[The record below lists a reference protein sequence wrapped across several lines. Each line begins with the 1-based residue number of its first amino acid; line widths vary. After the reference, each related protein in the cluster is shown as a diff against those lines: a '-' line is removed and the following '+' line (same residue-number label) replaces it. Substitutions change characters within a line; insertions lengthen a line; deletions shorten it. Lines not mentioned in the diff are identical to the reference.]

1 MAATKQ
7 KTADEEAAK
16 PQQKQARA
24 RGKSVAYLLAKL
36 IGSEPKS
43 IGELVE
49 GMRSDYQVRLCELTL
64 QAMMQ
69 TVPVTINCEEQG
81 LYSDEH
87 DQARVDALC
96 DHLTTL
102 WHSRWQSMQEAI
114 AYGRVAYEKVWGFDR
129 DHGLQYLEDVE
140 PLPFKQTTMLL
151 DDEGHFN
158 GINLRVS
165 EEDQIDLEPIK
176 SWWLAI
182 DTTATEPHGKSRF
195 LGAPQ
200 KVWLERRKLFKLR
213 ELFMNR
219 CVLKGGVAHI
229 PMGAAI
235 NEQGITT
242 DDSMSVEQA
251 FEAYVS
257 GGLFLL
263 PNTRDTDTKQY
274 EYDLQLPEGLND
286 PAPLDAAIDGSDV
299 EQTRA
304 FGIPEKT
311 IMEGDAVG
319 SYAMVS
325 LQMLVLYSVCDDI
338 LGQMIESFQK
348 YVIDGPTGAIEQNF
362 SDGFQPKITISA
374 PKLARQPDSMV
385 VEIAKNILTSGQLS
399 PLVMAGA
406 VDILAMLKG
415 LDIPVSNEAEQII
428 TEMVAKFRAAPAVP
442 EPPPG
447 APTGPP
453 PQATLS
459 NQPSEKHREN
469 EGSESLTA
477 HETQSKTDPDS
488 DPSDSAQNPSAALS
502 RVPTLDELA
511 DEAAAE
517 AARIWEQINFELG
530 RGHASYGL
538 LNTANVERL
547 LDELRQLK
555 ADSTTA
561 AKLLGMVSLWKPT
574 VNSVPDGFSKLQK
587 TATLSNQPTEKPRE
601 NEGSEIHT
609 GGERQYETC
618 CRYRLDIDPLT
629 GNHTISDNTVLDNTV
644 TMALPGAASGDPLS
658 GPPEGARIRFSF
670 VEQAVQ
676 WVLTKE
682 LATSSEVSQMA
693 RADKLKV
700 FTAPGIDDIPTLQQL
715 RQQVSDSL
723 AMGESLYNFR
733 KKLSDDLQLK
743 RHEVETLY
751 RTNTK
756 QAYDE
761 GLNKTLEKPHVNER
775 FGYVLYVATRD
786 NRVRSSHW
794 ELDGLVAKVGSPLH
808 KIFLAARAD
817 WNCRCG
823 LIPLTYEQ
831 AKARG
836 VSDYGDLP
844 EEVTQKYAGA
854 I

>member
-1 MAATKQ
+1 MAATTQ
-7 KTADEEAAK
+7 EITQEV
-16 PQQKQARA
+16 QQKQARA
-24 RGKSVAYLLAKL
+24 RGKSVAALLAKM
-36 IGSEPKS
+36 IGAEPKN
-43 IGELVE
+43 IGELVD
-49 GMRSDYQVRLCELTL
+49 GMRKDYQIRLCELTL

-81 LYSDEH
+81 LYADEA
-87 DQARVDALC
+87 DQARAEALC
-96 DHLTTL
+96 ERLTTL
-102 WHSRWQSMQEAI
+102 WESRWSSMQEAV

-129 DHGLQYLEDVE
+129 DHGLQYLEDLE

-182 DTTATEPHGKSRF
+182 DTTAVEPHGKSRF

-200 KVWLERRKLFKLR
+200 QVWLERRKLFKLR

-219 CVLKGGVAHI
+219 CVLKGGVAHV
-229 PMGAAI
+229 PMGTNI
-235 NEQGITT
+235 DNNGTT
-242 DDSMSVEQA
+242 HDDSMSVEQA

-263 PNTRDTDTKQY
+263 PNTRDTDTKEY

-311 IMEGDAVG
+311 IMEGAAVG

-325 LQMLVLYSVCDDI
+325 LQMLVLYAVCDDL

-348 YVIDGPTGAIEQNF
+348 YIIDGPTGAIEQNF
-362 SDGFQPKITISA
+362 SEGFKPKITISA

-385 VEIAKNILTSGQLS
+385 VEIAKSMLTSGQLS
-399 PLVMAGA
+399 PLIMSGA
-406 VDILAMLKG
+406 VDILAMFKG
-415 LDIPVSNEAEQII
+415 LDVPISQEAEQII
-428 TEMVAKFRAAPAVP
+428 SELVTKFRAAPAAAPPAGPPP
-442 EPPPG
+442 EPPPQV
-447 APTGPP
+447 AM
-453 PQATLS
+453 S
-459 NQPSEKHREN
+459 NQPGDDN
-469 EGSESLTA
+469 
-477 HETQSKTDPDS
+477 TDSDS
-488 DPSDSAQNPSAALS
+488 DPSDSAQDPSAVLS

-517 AARIWEQINFELG
+517 ADRIWQQIYFELG

-574 VNSVPDGFSKLQK
+574 VNSVPDGFGKLQK
-587 TATLSNQPTEKPRE
+587 TATLANAVEFSLETVSSE
-601 NEGSEIHT
+601 NRPIEIH
-609 GGERQYETC
+609 
-618 CRYRLDIDPLT
+618 IDPLDASY
-629 GNHTISDNTVLDNTV
+629 TIVPHTV
-644 TMALPGAASGDPLS
+644 TLALPGAASGDPLG
-658 GPPEGARIRFSF
+658 GPPEGAKIRFSF
-670 VEQAVQ
+670 VENAVQ
-676 WVLTKE
+676 WVLAKD
-682 LATSSEVSQMA
+682 LATASEVSQMA

-700 FTAPGIDDIPTLQQL
+700 FTAPRIDDIPTLQQL

-723 AMGESLYNFR
+723 ATGESLYNFR

-756 QAYDE
+756 QAYDD
-761 GLNKTLEKPHVNER
+761 GLNRTLEKPHINER
-775 FGYVLYVATRD
+775 FGYVLYVATQD

-794 ELDGLVAKVGSPLH
+794 DLNELVAKVGSPLH

-823 LIPLTYEQ
+823 LIPLTYDQ

-844 EEVTQKYAGA
+844 EEVTRKYAGA